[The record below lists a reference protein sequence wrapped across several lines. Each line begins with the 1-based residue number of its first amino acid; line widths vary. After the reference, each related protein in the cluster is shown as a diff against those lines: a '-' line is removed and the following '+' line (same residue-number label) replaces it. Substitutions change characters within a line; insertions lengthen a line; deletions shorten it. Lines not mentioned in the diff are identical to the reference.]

1 MGRRRKLTKMAIYP
15 FFCRMAADRVWNE
28 TLCVWSLSGCV
39 VTWWSWSAP
48 SPPHCVERSVVA
60 GLGMPELA
68 MSKAW
73 KCVLA
78 KVCLPFCMLT
88 SEAPRCHLTPR
99 CHLSPTHTHRSTH
112 HTEVA
117 LPSSHASCKPTTVT
131 NSSSRSPF
139 CTACRR

>member
-1 MGRRRKLTKMAIYP
+1 MAIYP

-88 SEAPRCHLTPR
+88 SDTAV
-99 CHLSPTHTHRSTH
+99 SPVTYPHTQ
-112 HTEVA
+112 VN
-117 LPSSHASCKPTTVT
+117 SSHISGTAFLPRELQADHCYQLILPLAVLHRVPQV
-131 NSSSRSPF
+131 SRRVSK
-139 CTACRR
+139 CDGVKWAN